1 MQAPSRRPT
10 GPVLPPR
17 AVQRGLWLAAL
28 LGLAACAAPAA
39 RGVPVVTGAR
49 AAEATAAADAR
60 EGASTVDVRF
70 IPREALQRSPELRMV
85 PADPVELSGELH
97 VPAGA
102 GPFPVVVLMHGCAG
116 PTVVDRSWALALNAN
131 GYAAFRVDSF
141 IGRGLRP
148 VCGDAFR
155 LTPIQRIPDAY
166 GALAGLAGQPRID
179 AVGLPKTTLPDVDN
193 PAACVLRAPSILG
206 PLLDPAGLAACL
218 RKGATI
224 GWDPDATAEARRIV
238 LVQLAAVLR

>member
-1 MQAPSRRPT
+1 MRAPSRRPT
-10 GPVLPPR
+10 GPALPR
-17 AVQRGLWLAAL
+17 GAQRGLWLAAL

-39 RGVPVVTGAR
+39 RDVPAVTGAR
-49 AAEATAAADAR
+49 AAGATATADAR
-60 EGASTVDVRF
+60 EGASTADVRF
-70 IPREALQRSPELRMV
+70 IPREALQRSPEVRMV

-97 VPAGA
+97 VPAGV

-116 PTVVDRSWALALNAN
+116 PTVVDRSWALARNAN

-141 IGRGLRP
+141 IGRGLRQ

-166 GALAGLAGQPRID
+166 GALAGLAGQPRMS
-179 AVGLPKTTLPDVDN
+179 DVDN

-224 GWDPDATAEARRIV
+224 GWDPDATADARRLV
-238 LVQLAAVLR
+238 LDQLAGLLR